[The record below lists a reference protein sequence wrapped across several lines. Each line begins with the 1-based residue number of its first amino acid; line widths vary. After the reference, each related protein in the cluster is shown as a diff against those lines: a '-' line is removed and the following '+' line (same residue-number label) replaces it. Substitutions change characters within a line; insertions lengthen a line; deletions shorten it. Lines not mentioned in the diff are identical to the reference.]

1 MESQEH
7 TGTTTAT
14 QEVWAARFAYSGKVW
29 IVHTIMNAFHF
40 LRVFRQWEEW
50 INRYKKSLRH
60 RIPRMHASLVDTVTP
75 NLTTNLELR
84 KDEDHLIATVHPIN
98 SVRSILFHFHYILP
112 LSCRRTNV
120 TLVEFT
126 ADDSVMHKNTQFHI
140 LTRPKSKKNELVVPV
155 QVRAKNRLSRSSPK
169 FTTTGFLFLCVAF
182 SFASARF
189 CTCT

>member
-1 MESQEH
+1 M
-7 TGTTTAT
+7 
-14 QEVWAARFAYSGKVW
+14 R
-29 IVHTIMNAFHF
+29 
-40 LRVFRQWEEW
+40 RVK
-50 INRYKKSLRH
+50 NRYKKSLRD
-60 RIPRMHASLVDTVTP
+60 RIPRMHASLVDTVAP

-140 LTRPKSKKNELVVPV
+140 LTRPKSKKTNSLFQYKYVLRIALVVHLQSSPP
-155 QVRAKNRLSRSSPK
+155 RAFFFYVLLSRLRPRAFALARRSCRCWGWIYK
-169 FTTTGFLFLCVAF
+169 IVARCHHP
-182 SFASARF
+182 AR
-189 CTCT
+189 TN